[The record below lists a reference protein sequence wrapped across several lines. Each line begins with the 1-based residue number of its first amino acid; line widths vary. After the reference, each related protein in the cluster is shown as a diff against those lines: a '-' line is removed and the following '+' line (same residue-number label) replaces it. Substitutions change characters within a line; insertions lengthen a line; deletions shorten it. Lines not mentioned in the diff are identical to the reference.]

1 MDPAVAVGRL
11 DAYATVVMTPPLNAT
26 RRPESVSAGEEPSTV
41 AVNGRQLA
49 YATYGDPEGAP
60 VLVLHGT
67 PGSRR
72 LGSVFDRE
80 AKRAGIR
87 ILAPDRPGYG
97 RSAPWPEYTVDDAGR
112 VITAVLDDVGART
125 AGVVAFS
132 GGAPYA
138 LTAARTRTDR
148 ITRVDVVSGAT
159 PPGSSEHTP
168 PVQRVL
174 RTLATGTPLV
184 LRGLFRGQAWLAGRL
199 DPTFVAAQY
208 TTKERAEALPD
219 EVKEVLKADFVEALA
234 RSRRGVV
241 TEFRHTATP
250 WGSDLEGI
258 DIEVEFWH
266 GEEDAN
272 VPVAD
277 ARRLS
282 AAMPTAKLH
291 TLAAAD
297 HLGALL
303 RSRAEILDAHRS

>member
-1 MDPAVAVGRL
+1 MD
-11 DAYATVVMTPPLNAT
+11 
-26 RRPESVSAGEEPSTV
+26 
-41 AVNGRQLA
+41 GRQLA
-49 YATYGDPEGAP
+49 YATYGDPEGIP

-72 LGSVFDRE
+72 LGSVFDRK
-80 AKRAGIR
+80 ANRAGIR

-97 RSAPWPEYTVDDAGR
+97 RSAAWPEYSVDDAGR
-112 VITAVLDDVGART
+112 VITAVLDDAGVRT
-125 AGVVAFS
+125 AGLVAFS

-138 LTAARTRTDR
+138 LAAARTRPER

-159 PPGSSEHTP
+159 PPGISEHTP
-168 PVQRVL
+168 PMQRVL

-184 LRGLFRGQAWLAGRL
+184 LRGLFRGQAWLAARL

-208 TTKERAEALPD
+208 TTKERADALPD
-219 EVKEVLKADFVEALA
+219 DVKEVIKADFVEAVA

-241 TEFRHTATP
+241 TELRHTATQ
-250 WGSDLEGI
+250 WGNDLDGV
-258 DIEVEFWH
+258 DAEVTFWH
-266 GEEDAN
+266 GADDAN

-282 AAMPTAKLH
+282 AALPTARLH
-291 TLAAAD
+291 TLSAAD
-297 HLGALL
+297 HLQALL